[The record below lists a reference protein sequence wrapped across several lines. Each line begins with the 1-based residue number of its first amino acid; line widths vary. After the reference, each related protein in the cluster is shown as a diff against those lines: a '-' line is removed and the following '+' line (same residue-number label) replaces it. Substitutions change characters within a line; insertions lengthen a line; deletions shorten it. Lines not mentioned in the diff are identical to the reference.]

1 MRRVNVSEFK
11 GKHFVNIREYYTIDT
26 GETLPGKKVCQSHFL
41 IDLVRLMANASLQG
55 ISLNIEQYNAL
66 VASLPLI
73 ESLLAKKGEETVRPD
88 YDGTAA
94 APKDTNEADDE
105 EGDQANAVVRDNEDG
120 EDEEDEE

>member
-1 MRRVNVSEFK
+1 MSLT
-11 GKHFVNIREYYTIDT
+11 EY
-26 GETLPGKKVCQSHFL
+26 
-41 IDLVRLMANASLQG
+41 RWQG

-94 APKDTNEADDE
+94 APSEGADNE
-105 EGDQANAVVRDNEDG
+105 EGDEANAVVKDDK
-120 EDEEDEE
+120 DEEQKE